1 MHQVCNRNSQLV
13 TTISLHLVS
22 LLSFLRLVLRI
33 RADDPAAICQLG
45 IKFGCS
51 VADGYQLLSTAREL
65 ELEVVGVR

>member
-1 MHQVCNRNSQLV
+1 MDQVCSRNSQLV